1 MDSSTS
7 NHKRSAESL
16 AEAEAKRQCTR
27 APFSLSIHD
36 AFETIHLCGDNLY
49 ENFRRLSDSNQ
60 RLYFENVFET
70 LRSFPRIDLMVL
82 QQYDKGGR
90 LNQDELEA
98 THLLQKKMEKKWCSV
113 KLDPKVLSRRRQ
125 REFVKWDDDKLWWN
139 PCTRDFEL
147 RDAQSFNECHSS
159 EHFETSLRHCGF
171 LYHISSSLLLYRLTL
186 LMGDSES
193 ISTDGY
199 KSCWEVRFYHT
210 DGFTF
215 LRLWDSK
222 GGPRASF
229 YGSKQSQNDAL
240 EFVNLLTTYKFPH
253 TYDGTIAGAVA

>member
-1 MDSSTS
+1 MDASSTPE
-7 NHKRSAESL
+7 HKRSAESF
-16 AEAEAKRQCTR
+16 AEPRAKRRCDR
-27 APFSLSIHD
+27 AQSPSSIRD
-36 AFETIHLCGDNLY
+36 LFEAILLCGESPY
-49 ENFRRLSDSNQ
+49 ENFKCLSDSDQ
-60 RLYFENVFET
+60 REYFERSYKT

-82 QQYDKGGR
+82 QHYDKADQ
-90 LNQDELEA
+90 LNQDELKA
-98 THLLQKKMEKKWCSV
+98 TDELQEKMNNKWSWV
-113 KLDPKVLSRRRQ
+113 KRDPKVLGRRRP
-125 REFVKWDDDKLWWN
+125 REFVAWDDDKLWWN
-139 PCTRDFEL
+139 PSTQDFEL
-147 RDAQSFNECHSS
+147 RDAQIFNERH
-159 EHFETSLRHCGF
+159 SLRERGF

-186 LMGDSES
+186 LMGDSEF
-193 ISTDGY
+193 ISTNGY

-210 DGFTF
+210 DGSTF